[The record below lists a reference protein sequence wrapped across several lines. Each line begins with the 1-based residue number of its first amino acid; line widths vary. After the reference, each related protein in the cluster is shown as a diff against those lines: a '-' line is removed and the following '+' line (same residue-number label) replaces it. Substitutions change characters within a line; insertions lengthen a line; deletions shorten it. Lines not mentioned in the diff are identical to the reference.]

1 TRYDNIISDCWYWY
15 RYSLNSYR
23 PQTVRQRRYCTIYFT
38 SWLCHRSTHCYS
50 SFIPSVSANYDS
62 LFTTR
67 FINMDIIHIVLFA
80 ITSAMIYLIVKE
92 VQPNIA
98 FVILFITAIIIF
110 IFIIEQV
117 KTIISFIQI
126 LARKA
131 SIQTYYLDT
140 IFKIIGIAYIV
151 EIAANLVK
159 DAGLSSL
166 ASKIELAGKIFIL
179 LLALPIIQAVIEM
192 IIQFIPASS
201 H

>member
-1 TRYDNIISDCWYWY
+1 
-15 RYSLNSYR
+15 
-23 PQTVRQRRYCTIYFT
+23 
-38 SWLCHRSTHCYS
+38 
-50 SFIPSVSANYDS
+50 
-62 LFTTR
+62 
-67 FINMDIIHIVLFA
+67 MDIIHIVLFA

>member
-1 TRYDNIISDCWYWY
+1 
-15 RYSLNSYR
+15 
-23 PQTVRQRRYCTIYFT
+23 
-38 SWLCHRSTHCYS
+38 
-50 SFIPSVSANYDS
+50 
-62 LFTTR
+62 
-67 FINMDIIHIVLFA
+67 MDIIHIVLFA

-98 FVILFITAIIIF
+98 FIVLFITVIIIF
-110 IFIIEQV
+110 IVIVEQV
-117 KTIISFIQI
+117 KSIINFIQV
-126 LARKA
+126 LASKA

-151 EIAANLVK
+151 EISANLLK

-192 IIQFIPASS
+192 IIQFIPVSS
-201 H
+201 Q